1 MIPHEDNCAPI
12 SVPRCVE
19 QRSSQYR
26 HGDMGAV
33 RAARDGIARAGG
45 AAAARADGQP
55 SPGRRAKVSVSGE
68 GEHVVRRLHRL

>member
-45 AAAARADGQP
+45 AARGASGWAAFAGQ
-55 SPGRRAKVSVSGE
+55 AGE
-68 GEHVVRRLHRL
+68 GERVRRR